1 MNQLNAY
8 TSRENTS
15 YSISATSDKLENSVE
30 ILADMLTNS
39 KYAKSD
45 VENERR
51 TIHRELFETRKMQ
64 FETTIEVSHRGV
76 KILLIFEAYKDH

>member
-1 MNQLNAY
+1 
-8 TSRENTS
+8 
-15 YSISATSDKLENSVE
+15 
-30 ILADMLTNS
+30 MLTNS